1 MRTAP
6 SAVPGGSTTPGGSTP
21 DALASNGP
29 SALGDRPHLPSDD
42 DFATEDIPRGPA
54 PWQPRTLAAAVD
66 AAIVLLPVF
75 VGWSIV
81 DSLRDANGGGE
92 ADRFVFGTITAA
104 VALGLLLWNMGFREG
119 REGQST
125 GKRWASLVVRDVTSG
140 NPVGV
145 RRALARR
152 VGLGRADT
160 EVVREKTAIDE
171 LFEPI
176 PRDTSVA
183 GIRRRRILGLVVLAV
198 ALAAA
203 LLASVAIG
211 ARPLTFAEIG
221 HALWSTSGADTDTD
235 IIVRTLRIPRTA
247 LALVVGVALG
257 TAGALIQGHTR
268 NPLADAGLLGLNAGA
283 AFFVVLS
290 IYLFR
295 FNSPSQYLWFA
306 FAGSALAS
314 VVVFGLSSIGNGRSS
329 PLNLALAGAGVA
341 FFLAAMTNAIV
352 LLDQTSLDGYRFWSV
367 GSVAGRGTD
376 VLWQVLPF
384 LVIGVLIALA
394 STPGL
399 NVMSLGEDVARSLGT
414 NIALTRTI
422 GIVAITLLTGAAT
435 AACGPIAFIGLVVP
449 HIARVVTGPDYRW
462 LVPYAGLLGG
472 VMLLL
477 ADVIGRVVVRPGEL
491 QVGIVLALFGAP
503 FFIALVRR
511 RKLAS
516 L

>member
-1 MRTAP
+1 MTTAP
-6 SAVPGGSTTPGGSTP
+6 LLGSGS
-21 DALASNGP
+21 
-29 SALGDRPHLPSDD
+29 PHPNQDE
-42 DFATEDIPRGPA
+42 DFAREDIPRGPA
-54 PWQPRTLAAAVD
+54 PWLPRAAATVVD
-66 AAIVLLPVF
+66 TAIILLPLGI
-75 VGWSIV
+75 GWSIV
-81 DSLRDANGGGE
+81 DSLRDDNGGGE
-92 ADRFVFGTITAA
+92 ADRFVFGAIAVA
-104 VALGLLLWNMGFREG
+104 VALGLFLWNQGFREG
-119 REGQST
+119 NDGQST
-125 GKRWASLVVRDVTSG
+125 GSRWFGLIVRDTSTG
-140 NPVGV
+140 DAIGV
-145 RRALARR
+145 RRAMLRR
-152 VGLGRADT
+152 FGVGRRST
-160 EVVREKTAIDE
+160 EVVREKTAVDE
-171 LFEPI
+171 LFEAV
-176 PRDTSVA
+176 PRDNSVS

-203 LLASVAIG
+203 ILASIAIG
-211 ARPLTFAEIG
+211 ARPLTFDEIG
-221 HALWSTSGADTDTD
+221 HALLNSTGTDTD
-235 IIVRTLRIPRTA
+235 IIVRTLRIPRTL
-247 LALVVGVALG
+247 LALVVGIALG
-257 TAGALIQGHTR
+257 IAGALIQGHTR

-283 AFFVVLS
+283 AFLVVLS
-290 IYLFR
+290 IYFFR

-306 FAGSALAS
+306 FAGSAIAS
-314 VVVFGLSSIGNGRSS
+314 VVVFGLSSAGNGKAS

-367 GSVAGRGTD
+367 GSVAGRGLD

-384 LVIGVLIALA
+384 LVVGVLIALA

-422 GIVAITLLTGAAT
+422 GIIAITLLTGAAT

-449 HIARVVTGPDYRW
+449 HVARVVTGPDYRW
-462 LVPYAGLLGG
+462 LVPYAGLMGG
-472 VMLLL
+472 VMLLI